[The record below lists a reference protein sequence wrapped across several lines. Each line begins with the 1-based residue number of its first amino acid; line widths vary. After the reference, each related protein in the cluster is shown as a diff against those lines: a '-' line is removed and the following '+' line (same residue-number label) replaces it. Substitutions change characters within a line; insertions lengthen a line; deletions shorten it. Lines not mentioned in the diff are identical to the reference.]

1 MTHQLL
7 YKETRQVRNTDGV
20 SQRAVS
26 KFHGSFRR
34 KKFLKIFAKYVL
46 YSSRIHKN
54 SFPRTSCSAVF
65 RQGSFTVEKERER
78 ENLVELRIV
87 GITEREETLI
97 ARKN

>member
-26 KFHGSFRR
+26 KFVGSFRR
-34 KKFLKIFAKYVL
+34 IKLFGKFSQNTYRIFE
-46 YSSRIHKN
+46 SNIHKN

-65 RQGSFTVEKERER
+65 QQGSFTVEKEREKER
-78 ENLVELRIV
+78 MVELRIV
-87 GITEREETLI
+87 GIIEREETLI
-97 ARKN
+97 A